1 MAEIICGGF
10 GGQGILTTGM
20 IIANIGVDEG
30 KDVSWMPS
38 YGSEMRGGT
47 ANCNVIISDDEVGS
61 PAITYPDY
69 LVVMNAP
76 ALEKFQHKVRKTG
89 GILIDSS
96 MVGEGRE
103 FPEGIAVYSI
113 PATDLANDMKNPKGA
128 NVIMLGAFVAMSGLF
143 SADIARAGLFFFKK
157 KGMNSP
163 KNNECFDIGI
173 RSVKRIR

>member
-1 MAEIICGGF
+1 M
-10 GGQGILTTGM
+10 
-20 IIANIGVDEG
+20 
-30 KDVSWMPS
+30 
-38 YGSEMRGGT
+38 
-47 ANCNVIISDDEVGS
+47 
-61 PAITYPDY
+61 
-69 LVVMNAP
+69 
-76 ALEKFQHKVRKTG
+76 RKTG

-143 SADIARAGLFFFKK
+143 SADIARAGLNKFFDN
-157 KGMNSP
+157 KGKNSP